1 MSEIN
6 YNTTIAVNAFDLEEL
21 HLNQLYQ
28 IERIE
33 NAIAVAR
40 MASESQNPA
49 RLKAVLSLMIESL
62 SSTADTIKN
71 DHESM
76 THLLDEAKTLE
87 PVSG

>member
-6 YNTTIAVNAFDLEEL
+6 HNSTININAFDLEEL

-40 MASESQNPA
+40 MASESQSPA
-49 RLKAVLSLMIESL
+49 RLKAVLSLMVESL
-62 SSTADTIKN
+62 SGTVNIIKN

-76 THLLDEAKTLE
+76 SHLINEAQTTTAA
-87 PVSG
+87 